1 VTLGSP
7 RESPEIRLAVF
18 DVDGTMYD
26 QSSLRARML
35 VELLLYLLRHPL
47 RLRELAVVR
56 EYRRVH
62 ENFGPGMVEDLEGA
76 LVREVGRNLSE
87 DPEGVRLIVDEW
99 LFRRPMKYLRNRC
112 LPEVKETIFE
122 LRRRGIAV
130 AVLSD
135 HYPVSKLEAMGL
147 HFEDAYYAT
156 RADLNCLKP
165 NPRLL
170 LKILSDHEVDP
181 AECVVIGDRDDR
193 DGALARA
200 VGARFILFPDRRLG
214 RTLLDGIDAHPS
226 MGTTQ

>member
-1 VTLGSP
+1 MGV
-7 RESPEIRLAVF
+7 RLAVF

-35 VELLLYLLRHPL
+35 VEVLFYLLRHPL
-47 RLRELAVVR
+47 RFRELAVVR
-56 EYRRVH
+56 DYRRVH
-62 ENFGPGMVEDLEGA
+62 ENFGPGVVDDLEGA
-76 LVREVGRNLSE
+76 LVREVGRNLSV
-87 DPEGVRLIVDEW
+87 DPERVRLIVDEW
-99 LFRRPMKYLRNRC
+99 LFHRPMKYLRNRC
-112 LPEVKETIFE
+112 RPEVKETILE

-135 HYPVSKLEAMGL
+135 HYPVSKLEAVGL
-147 HFEDAYYAT
+147 DFKDPYYAT

-170 LKILSDHEVDP
+170 SKILSDHQVRP

-200 VGARFILFPDRRLG
+200 VGARFVLYPDQGFVGGLLERIDPSLSSYFPR
-214 RTLLDGIDAHPS
+214 
-226 MGTTQ
+226 